1 MKVTGQKT
9 TYESRASLD
18 GKILFLVLA
27 HPDHC
32 DAIEKYIQEKDWE
45 ELFEYIVLKF
55 ISMVE
60 SSSNRTAKFNKD
72 PIKQEELKP
81 IDIGNIIKN
90 RQESFRRVSKK
101 ILLHEKYY

>member
-9 TYESRASLD
+9 NYESRASLD

-27 HPDHC
+27 NPDYC
-32 DAIEKYIQEKDWE
+32 DALEKYIQEKDWE

-60 SSSNRTAKFNKD
+60 SSSNRTARFNKY
-72 PIKQEELKP
+72 PIK
-81 IDIGNIIKN
+81 
-90 RQESFRRVSKK
+90 
-101 ILLHEKYY
+101 